1 MPKCGCSGYLQTHA
15 VDPTRTLTLRRKYE
29 AEMYKRFRK
38 LKGRILEKIVEQDGF
53 GLKTNRD
60 FDFARTDQ
68 KISAFMDWINQAQAQ
83 DILEVMPGTPISQAA
98 SQSWQ
103 STYVRS
109 SYQRGLQ
116 NATNELKSEGVEVA
130 DSYVQGAF
138 FRPIHAD
145 RLGLA
150 FTRNFTE
157 LKGITDAMDQ
167 QISRALAQ
175 GLAEG
180 HNPLDIA
187 RTINNRVDKIGITR
201 ARMLARTEVI
211 RAHTMA
217 NVAVYREAG
226 VEGVKVRAEFTTAG
240 DGRVC
245 PECESLEGEIFT
257 LDEIERLI
265 PVHPNCRCQALPVVQ
280 DPNSVRL
287 S

>member
-1 MPKCGCSGYLQTHA
+1 MSKCGCSGKIHAHA
-15 VDPTRTLTLRRKYE
+15 VDPTHTLMIRRRYE
-29 AEMYKRFRK
+29 AEVYKRFRR
-38 LKGRILEKIVEQDGF
+38 LKGRILDKIVEQDGF

-60 FDFARTDQ
+60 FAFTRTDQ
-68 KISAFMDWINQAQAQ
+68 KISAFMEWLNQAQAQ
-83 DILEVMPGTPISQAA
+83 DILEVVPGTPISQAA

-109 SYQRGLQ
+109 AYQRGIQ
-116 NATNELKSEGVEVA
+116 NATNELKAEGVDVA

-157 LKGITDAMDQ
+157 LKGITEAMDQ
-167 QISRALAQ
+167 QISRVLAQ

-180 HNPLDIA
+180 RNPLDIA

-211 RAHTMA
+211 RSHTMA

-226 VEGVKVRAEFTTAG
+226 IEGVKVRAEFTTAG
-240 DGRVC
+240 DSRVC

-257 LDEIERLI
+257 LDEIERII